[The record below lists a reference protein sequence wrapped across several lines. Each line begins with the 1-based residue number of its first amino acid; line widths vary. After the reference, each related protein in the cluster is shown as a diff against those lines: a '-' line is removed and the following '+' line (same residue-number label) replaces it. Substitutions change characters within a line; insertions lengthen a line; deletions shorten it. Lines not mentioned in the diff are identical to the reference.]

1 MKDAPDQHPADALA
15 GLRDW
20 MRRDLRT
27 AMKAREPAIV
37 SALRTTL
44 AALDNAE
51 AVEVPPED
59 GALGGPVA
67 GARAGV
73 GSTEVARRTL
83 SMDEVLGVLEEQI
96 TDRLAAADQ
105 YEALNRWSEAERLRQ
120 EGSVIRGY
128 LPG

>member
-1 MKDAPDQHPADALA
+1 MNDAPDQHPADALA
-15 GLRDW
+15 RLRDR

-27 AMKAREPAIV
+27 AMKTREPAIV

-73 GSTEVARRTL
+73 GSTEVARRTV

-120 EGSVIRGY
+120 EANVIRGY